1 MSFHRRQILLRK
13 MLPQAGYFFSK
24 KAACRGREFCPVIR
38 PSGKPT
44 IPLRRGPCWL
54 ETGMK
59 NRGRATARK
68 GKFQPAKRARQCSA
82 KLAACGNY
90 LASAPD
96 FPPCVA
102 GACTV
107 WKSDVA
113 AARFRGRVSTVWKR
127 IHTKT
132 ACRPCLCGYPGS
144 RTARRVWRADGG
156 GLASPAAKRR
166 RQRKGHKGRRH
177 TDALRGSVCPA

>member
-1 MSFHRRQILLRK
+1 

-68 GKFQPAKRARQCSA
+68 GESQPAKM
-82 KLAACGNY
+82 NP
-90 LASAPD
+90 APD
-96 FPPCVA
+96 FPPCAA
-102 GACTV
+102 GAYTV
-107 WKSDVA
+107 WKSNVA

-132 ACRPCLCGYPGS
+132 ACQPCMCGYPGS
-144 RTARRVWRADGG
+144 RTAHRVRRADGG
-156 GLASPAAKRR
+156 GSASPAAKRR